1 MTPSEEEKMRE
12 ALNSKHEAFSK
23 LSSPAFVSPDGAE
36 MGPGKGPIQS
46 PEEQKQFIANVW

>member
-36 MGPGKGPIQS
+36 MGPGKGPIQI